1 MLIKWR
7 KTALFGSLLDHTRGL
22 LLLTMPSA
30 HLRNPEIAL
39 DHSLGSQAQSLS
51 SYVTASSGFFPG
63 LLVPRGAAGE
73 RRNRRGTKKKTAH
86 MAESISD
93 EEKSQEYKA
102 FEAFTAAHFSEHHTH
117 QTHHTFVFCAGL
129 LSGQPQLD
137 TSDITGQEDPLL
149 LHAVIATLPATQA
162 HKEGK
167 TL

>member
-73 RRNRRGTKKKTAH
+73 RRNRRGAKKKTAH

-102 FEAFTAAHFSEHHTH
+102 FEAFTAAHFSEHALTSNSPYLR
-117 QTHHTFVFCAGL
+117 FLCRFAIRPASAGHL
-129 LSGQPQLD
+129 RYHGTGGPSPVTRSHCNTTRHSG
-137 TSDITGQEDPLL
+137 
-149 LHAVIATLPATQA
+149 TQ
-162 HKEGK
+162 GG
-167 TL
+167 